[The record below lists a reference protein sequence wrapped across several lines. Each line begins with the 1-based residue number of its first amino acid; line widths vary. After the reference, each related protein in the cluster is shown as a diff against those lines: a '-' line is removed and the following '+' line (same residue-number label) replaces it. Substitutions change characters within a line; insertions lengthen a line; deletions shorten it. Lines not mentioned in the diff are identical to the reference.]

1 MSDISGISAHT
12 ARWTQ
17 YQNWFQYS
25 LQSFALCVVV
35 KKGKKIQVPYRNGTC
50 QQQYWL
56 HFIWESPAIL
66 SAAIDQ
72 LLQWCFSTFFIC
84 WKWQWKRL
92 ESFVRPGHLAWFCRQ
107 REATSRLEAG
117 ESGDEICVLERSLQL
132 KFVVEGGGM
141 RQAAWLG
148 SLCNVLTEAW

>member
-1 MSDISGISAHT
+1 MNTVPELISGLST
-12 ARWTQ
+12 E
-17 YQNWFQYS
+17 
-25 LQSFALCVVV
+25 LCIVCGCP
-35 KKGKKIQVPYRNGTC
+35 KKKKKKIQVPCRNGTC

-92 ESFVRPGHLAWFCRQ
+92 ESFVRPRHLVWFCRQ

-117 ESGDEICVLERSLQL
+117 ESGDEIYVLERSLQL

-148 SLCNVLTEAW
+148 SLCNVLTEA